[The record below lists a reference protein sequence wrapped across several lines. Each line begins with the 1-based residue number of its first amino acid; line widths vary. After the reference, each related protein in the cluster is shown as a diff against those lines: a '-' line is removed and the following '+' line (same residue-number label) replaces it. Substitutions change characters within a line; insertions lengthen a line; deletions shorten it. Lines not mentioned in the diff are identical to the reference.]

1 MGNSYTITI
10 KEQNKAIRTPKE
22 STEIL
27 KGVIGAKRIAK
38 MKKEAI
44 ECPVLEKTVSFVECY
59 SCSNFIRRVRGT
71 VHCKGEPLDK

>member
-10 KEQNKAIRTPKE
+10 KEQTKAIRTPKE

-59 SCSNFIRRVRGT
+59 SCPNFIRRVRGT
-71 VHCKGEPLDK
+71 VHCKGDPLNK